1 SDIDTSKLPDDGG
14 TLTFKNT
21 ATLNNNGKDSN
32 AEATVTANYGKLLSK
47 SFDGQDNNGSQKYNW
62 HINYN
67 YGEKNLPAGT
77 ALTDTLSAGQIF
89 PGDP

>member
-1 SDIDTSKLPDDGG
+1 LVDATGKVTFIGAYQKTNQAFKIEYTSDIDTSKLPDDGG

-47 SFDGQDNNGSQKYNW
+47 SFDG
-62 HINYN
+62 
-67 YGEKNLPAGT
+67 
-77 ALTDTLSAGQIF
+77 
-89 PGDP
+89 